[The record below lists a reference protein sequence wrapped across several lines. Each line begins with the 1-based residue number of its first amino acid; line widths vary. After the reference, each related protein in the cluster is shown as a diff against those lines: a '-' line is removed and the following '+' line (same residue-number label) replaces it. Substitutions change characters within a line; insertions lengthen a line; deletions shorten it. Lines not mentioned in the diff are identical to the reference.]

1 MKTKIFF
8 LIFFSFS
15 LILIGCSPLK
25 SSPQE
30 EKHQL
35 ELTLHEVQTNLDDL
49 RHDINCFQ
57 TELQIIDGKIKHQD
71 STSTMLKK
79 QFIEKQ
85 EINISLLSEKAV
97 FLEKKFK
104 IFEETLFNISKDITQ
119 LSNHANST
127 SHALTQYRDRIN
139 ELEKDIISHNKK
151 IAEFAKIKHSL
162 KSLTQA
168 LEKSN
173 KTNVY
178 KVKSGDSLE
187 KIAKENNISV
197 NKIKKINNLD
207 KDLIVIGQ
215 ELEII
220 NE

>member
-139 ELEKDIISHNKK
+139 ELEKDIISRK
-151 IAEFAKIKHSL
+151 AR
-162 KSLTQA
+162 
-168 LEKSN
+168 
-173 KTNVY
+173 
-178 KVKSGDSLE
+178 
-187 KIAKENNISV
+187 
-197 NKIKKINNLD
+197 
-207 KDLIVIGQ
+207 
-215 ELEII
+215 
-220 NE
+220 